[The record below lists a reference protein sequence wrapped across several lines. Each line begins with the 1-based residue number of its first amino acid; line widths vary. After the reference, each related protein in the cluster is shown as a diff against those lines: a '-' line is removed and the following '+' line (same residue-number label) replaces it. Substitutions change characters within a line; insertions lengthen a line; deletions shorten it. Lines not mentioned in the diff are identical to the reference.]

1 MVVKEDEKL
10 FFTPD
15 ELSERYGFK
24 ITTRTLANWRSAG
37 VSPPFT
43 KIGGRILYPAKQLFE
58 WEERRTVDSTSRYRR
73 N

>member
-1 MVVKEDEKL
+1 MNTKEDEKL

-24 ITTRTLANWRSAG
+24 ITIRTLANWRSSG

-43 KIGGRILYPAKQLFE
+43 KIGGRILYPAKHLYE
-58 WEERRTVDSTSRYRR
+58 WEQRRTVESTSRYKRD
-73 N
+73 